1 MQLAGPRMLA
11 IYNMAAAHE
20 GGFQN
25 APFGEIAAQV
35 GYSNPPCK
43 PWIPDLAT
51 YVKAGPSNGEL
62 VHDLRMAAK
71 AFVTTAA
78 NSELNMI
85 GQEFMQAINETSSR
99 LPKGERYP
107 YVMNALIV
115 ANMTGG
121 KVVDGIYKT
130 FGRPDVAKVGGK
142 KEREQVKK
150 ADEFMAHARVM
161 LNKMD
166 SMDEVEAFKL
176 VVKNDVRA
184 AYVLTKKQ
192 NVADLNFKTIDDVIK
207 DGMVK
212 CMRRSR
218 RSSAAF
224 AAQPKGA
231 L

>member
-1 MQLAGPRMLA
+1 MLAGQRMLA
-11 IYNMAAAHE
+11 IYNMAVQHE
-20 GGFQN
+20 GGFEN
-25 APFGEIAAQV
+25 APFSEIAAQV
-35 GYSNPPCK
+35 GHSNPPCK
-43 PWIPDLAT
+43 PWIPELAN
-51 YVKAGPSNGEL
+51 YVKAGPRNGEL
-62 VHDLRMAAK
+62 VHDLRMASK
-71 AFVTTAA
+71 AFATTAA

-85 GQEFMQAINETSSR
+85 GQEFMMAINETFSK

-121 KVVDGIYKT
+121 KVVDGIYRT
-130 FGRPDVAKVGGK
+130 FGKQHVTQVGGK

-161 LNKMD
+161 LKNMK
-166 SMDEVEAFKL
+166 MDEVEAFKL
-176 VVKNDVRA
+176 LVKNDVRA
-184 AYVLTKKQ
+184 AFVLTKKQ
-192 NVADLNFKTIDDVIK
+192 NPHDDNFKTIDDVIK